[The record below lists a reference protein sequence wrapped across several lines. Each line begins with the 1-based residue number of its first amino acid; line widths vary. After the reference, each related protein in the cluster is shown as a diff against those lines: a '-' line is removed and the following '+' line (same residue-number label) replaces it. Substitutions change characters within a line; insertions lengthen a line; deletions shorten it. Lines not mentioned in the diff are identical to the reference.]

1 MDHEIEHPDE
11 SRYPQYIGRV
21 NQVFMQILHE
31 CGYNVAVKTWEPMGA
46 ASVRTDKVVTFGLTE
61 AVHTLLKAY

>member
-11 SRYPQYIGRV
+11 SRYPQYIGRM

-31 CGYNVAVKTWEPMGA
+31 CGYNLAVKTSEPMGA
-46 ASVRTDKVVTFGLTE
+46 AAVQTDKVVTFRLTE
-61 AVHTLLKAY
+61 EEHTLLKAY